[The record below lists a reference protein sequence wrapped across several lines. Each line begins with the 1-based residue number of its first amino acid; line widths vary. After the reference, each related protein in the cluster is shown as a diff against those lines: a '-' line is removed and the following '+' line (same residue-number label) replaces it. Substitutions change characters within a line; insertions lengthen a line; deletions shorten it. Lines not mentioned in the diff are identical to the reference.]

1 VNYVL
6 RGLRVRP
13 ASLRTRAGL
22 LAVLALALVYAA
34 PIQPVGWNET
44 AHYALVQALADGT
57 PIIDDHLDTAPTGD
71 KVRIDGHWYSD
82 RAPGLALWSMPAYE
96 VLSAVG
102 LAGEAPVRVGP
113 HKNDRA
119 IWLLGLWGTVLPGLV
134 LLLLVRSVAGRVE
147 PGLGTLAAV
156 AVGCGTLLLPFGT
169 MFFAHVFAATL
180 LFGAFAI
187 LFGERRRAGP
197 PLRWALGV
205 AGLLAGFAIT
215 TEYPSALVAL
225 VLAGYL
231 LAGERRMRGALERLW
246 PYVLGG
252 AIGALPLALY
262 NQWAFDSVTKVAY
275 SGLPDHQHGFF
286 GIGTPDLGVTAQ
298 LLFTSRGLLTLAPV
312 LVLAAIGTVLMYTRG
327 WRPEALVFGAIAAL
341 LLVYNSGYFLPFGGH
356 DPGPRFLILGL
367 PFAGVALAPAFAR
380 FPGPAVALAGASLM
394 SMLIPTMTG
403 PAVPSDPEAGIWTE
417 RLGDGHL
424 QATFLTGLGVDA
436 DWLAWTPVLALLAA
450 ALFLAARASRLSP
463 LSRAQIGAGVAALA
477 AWALFAALGPDL
489 LGIDR
494 AAEKIVALGLP
505 VPHPYG
511 SRPIDTLVLLGAAA
525 GAVALALQALRRSS
539 SARPLGDSR

>member
-1 VNYVL
+1 M
-6 RGLRVRP
+6 RVRP
-13 ASLRTRAGL
+13 ASLITRAGL
-22 LAVLALALVYAA
+22 LAVVVVALVYAA

-57 PIIDDHLDTAPTGD
+57 PVIDDHLDSAPTGD

-82 RAPGLALWSMPAYE
+82 RAPGLALWSMPAYG
-96 VLSAVG
+96 VLATVG

-113 HKNDRA
+113 HENDRA

-134 LLLLVRSVAGRVE
+134 LLLLVRSVAERVE

-156 AVGCGTLLLPFGT
+156 TVGCGTLLLPFAT

-180 LFGAFAI
+180 LFGAFTI
-187 LFGERRRAGP
+187 LFGERRRTGP
-197 PLRWALGV
+197 PRRLALGA

-231 LAGERRMRGALERLW
+231 LAGEHRMRGALQRLW

-252 AIGALPLALY
+252 AVGALPLALY

-286 GIGTPDLGVTAQ
+286 GIGTPDLGVTVQ

-312 LVLAAIGTVLMYTRG
+312 LVLAAIGVVLMYKRG
-327 WRPEALVFGAIAAL
+327 WRPEAVAFSAIALL

-380 FPGPAVALAGASLM
+380 FPGPAVALAGVSLTT
-394 SMLIPTMTG
+394 MLIPTMTG

-417 RLGDGHL
+417 RLGDGQL
-424 QATFLTGLGVDA
+424 QATALTGLGVDSG
-436 DWLAWTPVLALLAA
+436 WLAWGPVLAALAVG
-450 ALFLAARASRLSP
+450 LVLAARASRLP
-463 LSRAQIGAGVAALA
+463 RLSRAQIGAGVVGLA

-511 SRPIDTLVLLGAAA
+511 SRPIDTLVLLGAA
-525 GAVALALQALRRSS
+525 GGALALAIQTLRRSS
-539 SARPLGDSR
+539 SARPLGESR

>member
-6 RGLRVRP
+6 SGLRVRP

-22 LAVLALALVYAA
+22 LAVLALAVVYAA

-57 PIIDDHLDTAPTGD
+57 PIIDDYLDSAPTGD

-96 VLSAVG
+96 ALAAVG

-113 HKNDRA
+113 HENDRA
-119 IWLLGLWGTVLPGLV
+119 IWLLGLWGTVLPGFV
-134 LLLLVRSVAGRVE
+134 LLLLVRSVAERVE

-156 AVGCGTLLLPFGT
+156 AVGCGTLLLPFAT

-187 LFGERRRAGP
+187 LFGERRRTGP
-197 PLRWALGV
+197 PLRWALGA

-215 TEYPSALVAL
+215 TEYPSALVAV

-231 LAGERRMRGALERLW
+231 LAGERRLRGALERLW

-252 AIGALPLALY
+252 AVGALPLALY

-286 GIGTPDLGVTAQ
+286 GIGTPDLGVTVQ

-312 LVLAAIGTVLMYTRG
+312 LVVAAIGVVLMHKRG
-327 WRPEALVFGAIAAL
+327 WRPEALAFGAIALL

-380 FPGPAVALAGASLM
+380 FPGPAVALAGVSLTT
-394 SMLIPTMTG
+394 MLIPTMTG

-424 QATFLTGLGVDA
+424 QATVLTGLGVDS
-436 DWLAWTPVLALLAA
+436 DWLAWAPVLAVLTA
-450 ALFLAARASRLSP
+450 ALFLAARASRLP
-463 LSRAQIGAGVAALA
+463 RLSRAQVGAGVGALA
-477 AWALFAALGPDL
+477 AWALFAAFGPDL